1 MSGKRIYRNMKS
13 VFLLVILTSVF
24 FNISVFAQQE
34 EPKVD
39 LPMPI
44 SDNLSGK
51 FEIGIH
57 YSYWSVDMIKRLFEG
72 TITKRMGREIREEI
86 AKQIRTNHISLGT
99 TGYEQ
104 DLSFNSSG
112 SNYGLEIRYYPQGK
126 EGSFSLGLSF
136 EKTKMHFKVGGQVR
150 QNFNDG
156 TYARAESESY
166 VELDPFSTNLS
177 FRWDMKPD
185 WRATPYFILGFG
197 MAALN
202 GEIGYDYQGSYNWA
216 GPQELVEDSQ
226 IKTLKE
232 AEEDIDYN
240 IPNIFFIFQASLGL
254 RVEITP
260 LLHLR
265 AEAGF
270 WDGFI
275 LRGGM
280 SFRF

>member
-104 DLSFNSSG
+104 IS
-112 SNYGLEIRYYPQGK
+112 R
-126 EGSFSLGLSF
+126 
-136 EKTKMHFKVGGQVR
+136 
-150 QNFNDG
+150 
-156 TYARAESESY
+156 
-166 VELDPFSTNLS
+166 STHQD
-177 FRWDMKPD
+177 RIMGWK
-185 WRATPYFILGFG
+185 
-197 MAALN
+197 
-202 GEIGYDYQGSYNWA
+202 
-216 GPQELVEDSQ
+216 
-226 IKTLKE
+226 
-232 AEEDIDYN
+232 
-240 IPNIFFIFQASLGL
+240 
-254 RVEITP
+254 
-260 LLHLR
+260 
-265 AEAGF
+265 
-270 WDGFI
+270 
-275 LRGGM
+275 
-280 SFRF
+280 